1 MCLRISLAVDQLPY
15 VLFCFFFQAE
25 DGIRD
30 GHVTGVQTCALPI
43 CLAQASKLYR
53 NLDELKHLTKFS
65 KGGREIAWGTI
76 GDASTSEGIFWE
88 TLNAAGVLQV
98 PMVISVWDDEYGIS
112 VPKKYQTI
120 KESISKALRGFKRTK
135 RQPGFEILTVKAWD
149 YVELLEAYRKAES
162 VAREEHVPVLVHVE
176 EVTQPQGHSTSG
188 SHER

>member
-1 MCLRISLAVDQLPY
+1 M
-15 VLFCFFFQAE
+15 
-25 DGIRD
+25 IRD
-30 GHVTGVQTCALPI
+30 LSQAL
-43 CLAQASKLYR
+43 KLYR
-53 NLDELKHLTKFS
+53 NLNEFKQLTKFS
-65 KGGREIAWGTI
+65 KGGQENDWGNI
-76 GDASTSEGIFWE
+76 VDASTSEGIFLK

-162 VAREEHVPVLVHVE
+162 VAREEDRKSVV
-176 EVTQPQGHSTSG
+176 
-188 SHER
+188 